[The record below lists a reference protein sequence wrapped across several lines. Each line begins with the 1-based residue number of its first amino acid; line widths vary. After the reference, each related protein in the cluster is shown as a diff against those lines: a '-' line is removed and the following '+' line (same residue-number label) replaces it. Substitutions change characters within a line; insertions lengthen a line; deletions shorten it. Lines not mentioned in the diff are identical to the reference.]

1 METESPA
8 EASLSPP
15 SFRREVKAH
24 AERAGALREEVASLV
39 REWGGCP
46 DTVALVRLGVSELI
60 TNVIKHVED
69 PRCRL
74 EVHHLGSEIRV
85 RLFDRAREVPAVT
98 VPAWD
103 AEGGRGLWL
112 LRDMT
117 TGLGYTCV
125 PGGKWV
131 WFTVRLSP
139 TS

>member
-1 METESPA
+1 MV
-8 EASLSPP
+8 
-15 SFRREVKAH
+15 RR
-24 AERAGALREEVASLV
+24 LREEVASLV

-85 RLFDRAREVPAVT
+85 RLFDRSREVPAVT

-112 LRDMT
+112 LRDLT

-125 PGGKWV
+125 PEGKWV
-131 WFTVRLSP
+131 WFTVRLEP
-139 TS
+139 AGQA